1 MSTPNTEHVRLT
13 EILQQLIS
21 DWESEV
27 VEFKEV
33 AKSFPSTDL
42 GKYVSALANEANLRG
57 RERGWLVFGVSN
69 KTRSVT
75 GTGYKPGPEHLQA
88 DKMLVQNGTG
98 SFTFREI
105 HVLQTTTGRVVL
117 FEIPAAPRGMPIAWN
132 GHYYGRAGESLVA
145 LGQDKLDELRGQTLL
160 TDWSARI
167 VEEAGLSDLDQN
179 AISVAR
185 ERFAEKHAN
194 RFPQATVAGW
204 SDAAFLDRAK
214 VTQNGKITRT
224 ALLLLGKPDAT
235 WHLSPQPAQITWSLR
250 GEESAYEHFH
260 PPFLL
265 ASSAIFSRIRNF
277 RIRILPQDELLA
289 HEVSKYD
296 QAVVLEALH
305 NCIAHQDYTRNARVV
320 VTEHSD
326 RLVFESDGGFVDGD
340 PTSYATG
347 TRSVPRRYRNSWLV
361 QAMVELNMIDQMGY
375 GIHRIY
381 EAQRRRFFPLPDYDL
396 ETPDMVRLTIH
407 GRVVDPAY
415 SRLLMQR
422 TGLDLVD
429 VLALDRV
436 QKKLPITDEAIK
448 HLRRNGL
455 IEGRKPA
462 LHVSARVAAA
472 TSTMADY
479 VRTRAQDDEFYAKLL
494 TDYLEGARRASRKEI
509 DRLLL
514 DKLSDALTAEQKVKK
529 VANLL
534 TKLRRQGR
542 IVNTGPRAAPQ
553 WTLAERN

>member
-27 VEFKEV
+27 VEFEEV

-340 PTSYATG
+340 PMSYATG
-347 TRSVPRRYRNSWLV
+347 IRSVPRRYRNSWLV

-381 EAQRRRFFPLPDYDL
+381 
-396 ETPDMVRLTIH
+396 
-407 GRVVDPAY
+407 
-415 SRLLMQR
+415 
-422 TGLDLVD
+422 
-429 VLALDRV
+429 
-436 QKKLPITDEAIK
+436 
-448 HLRRNGL
+448 
-455 IEGRKPA
+455 
-462 LHVSARVAAA
+462 
-472 TSTMADY
+472 
-479 VRTRAQDDEFYAKLL
+479 
-494 TDYLEGARRASRKEI
+494 
-509 DRLLL
+509 
-514 DKLSDALTAEQKVKK
+514 
-529 VANLL
+529 
-534 TKLRRQGR
+534 
-542 IVNTGPRAAPQ
+542 
-553 WTLAERN
+553 